1 MHPRASLHTSRIGV
15 ALKLLEASAGWL
27 NRRDPVQLR
36 RALLVS

>member
-1 MHPRASLHTSRIGV
+1 V

-36 RALLVS
+36 RALLALLTALDE